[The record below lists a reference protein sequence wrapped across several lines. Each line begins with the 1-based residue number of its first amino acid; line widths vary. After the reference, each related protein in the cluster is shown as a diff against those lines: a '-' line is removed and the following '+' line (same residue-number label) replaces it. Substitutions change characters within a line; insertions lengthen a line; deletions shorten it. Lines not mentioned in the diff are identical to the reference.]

1 MFLLKTTRENLVQLL
16 PEGGVGV
23 EIGVAEGNFAE
34 VLLTRAGRLH
44 LIDPWEH
51 QVDPAYLADPSNVDQ
66 AEADHRYATA
76 RTRFASASEA
86 GRVVIHRAYSDDVA
100 QDFPDQSLD
109 WVYIDG
115 AHHFEACLADL
126 RNYLPKIKP
135 DGLILG
141 HDYASHSAAKS
152 MGFDVVEAVNQFVR
166 DGAVEMIVLTYEP
179 YPTYVLART
188 PLAGRAQTF
197 LASALYHF
205 EIAMEIRN
213 PEAKRLSQTMITLS
227 AGTEEVGS
235 KLLMIIE

>member
-34 VLLTRAGRLH
+34 VLLARAGRLH
-44 LIDPWEH
+44 LIDPWER
-51 QVDPAYLADPSNVDQ
+51 QSDPAYLADPSNVDQ

-86 GRVVIHRAYSDDVA
+86 GRVVIHRAYSDDVV
-100 QDFPDQSLD
+100 QQFPDQSLD
-109 WVYIDG
+109 WVYVDG

-135 DGLILG
+135 DGLLLG
-141 HDYASHSAAKS
+141 HDYASHSAARS

-166 DGAVEMIVLTYEP
+166 EEDVEMIVLTYEP
-179 YPTYVLART
+179 YPTYVLARR
-188 PLAGRAQTF
+188 PLSGQARTF
-197 LASALYHF
+197 LAGALYHF

-213 PEAKRLSQTMITLS
+213 PETKRFSETTITLS
-227 AGTEEVGS
+227 ADAEEIANKFV
-235 KLLMIIE
+235 MIVE